1 MTKTFRVGDV
11 VRFQDRVEYTIQ
23 TIGSG
28 TVEGYAAV
36 NGGRWVAMFEC
47 VLMRRSVHVG
57 DVLRTPFGGMWTA
70 TTRDLSVSDY
80 LQCTHADGTAI
91 EPARIACSEC
101 HQPIGEAAFTS
112 VGVPGKQC
120 SEECHFCAAYMRG
133 LEELRVIAGEATFAA
148 APAGE
153 AAKAPAAHAE
163 PYTLVFGD
171 AGGWRR
177 SVDTPTIAR
186 ALFETDANVMAHVK
200 LRGET
205 EMFHINVP
213 GHSTAWFPPVAAYA
227 DTMQRCWDRGFAGES
242 PEWRWYVRAV
252 DRAKLMGGVK

>member
-11 VRFQDRVEYTIQ
+11 VRIHGRPRLTTI
-23 TIGSG
+23 I
-28 TVEGYAAV
+28 AV
-36 NGGRWVAMFEC
+36 DGDGVTGGV
-47 VLMRRSVHVG
+47 
-57 DVLRTPFGGMWTA
+57 T
-70 TTRDLSVSDY
+70 VSDGQRY
-80 LQCTHADGTAI
+80 DDRQVCDTHADGTAI
-91 EPARIACSEC
+91 EPARVACSEC

-186 ALFETDANVMAHVK
+186 ALFETDANVMAHVN
-200 LRGET
+200 RRSESDVS
-205 EMFHINVP
+205 ERRASI
-213 GHSTAWFPPVAAYA
+213 
-227 DTMQRCWDRGFAGES
+227 MQRCWDRGFAGES